1 MSLRDHGAR
10 PHLVLAFF
18 GGEHMGHGEKNVG
31 LTDTRSPGNEPLL
44 VRFGLP
50 KKGQAPL
57 VAMGHAALLCITMGR
72 GISRVLHLDLET
84 SFRTARI
91 KDINKT

>member
-10 PHLVLAFF
+10 PHLVLAIFLE
-18 GGEHMGHGEKNVG
+18 EHMGHGEKNVG

-50 KKGQAPL
+50 KERSSATGSNGPCGATL
-57 VAMGHAALLCITMGR
+57 HHHG
-72 GISRVLHLDLET
+72 SRH
-84 SFRTARI
+84 
-91 KDINKT
+91 